1 MFCLHNI
8 LGYVVSFLF
17 ACLNFL
23 IKLRCEF
30 ITLYSFIYCSNGF
43 RSHIKYLDY
52 LVNHNSN
59 IEITMGN
66 PGVFP
71 GNPYPY
77 LSKPTPMTMGRGFKN
92 EYKYA

>member
-8 LGYVVSFLF
+8 LGYVVSFF
-17 ACLNFL
+17 ICLSQL
-23 IKLRCEF
+23 SDKVEF
-30 ITLYSFIYCSNGF
+30 ITLYSIIYCSNGF